1 MLYYSS
7 LPWGDH
13 GVRVSWAPLAGTHA
27 LGSTLT
33 SWGRKDAGAGPQDVL
48 PLHPCLDA
56 GLGQN
61 RQGSFPRLCG
71 PVTASISPSPR
82 SPPPKISRFSQLSAT
97 SHQGKN
103 PRGKTRLLTNLE
115 MSEHTPQTAIVIAT
129 NYPVVTTTKG
139 SPGRLTPPAKDLAIP
154 LVQSLGEVIRKGHLA
169 ASFLLALRSSGLSQ
183 HTRN

>member
-61 RQGSFPRLCG
+61 RQGSFPCLCG
-71 PVTASISPSPR
+71 PVTATISPSLR
-82 SPPPKISRFSQLSAT
+82 SPPPKIGRFSQLSAN
-97 SHQGKN
+97 SYQGKN
-103 PRGKTRLLTNLE
+103 LRGKTRLLPNLE
-115 MSEHTPQTAIVIAT
+115 MSEHTPQTTIVIAT
-129 NYPVVTTTKG
+129 NYPVVQRPRAV
-139 SPGRLTPPAKDLAIP
+139 PGA
-154 LVQSLGEVIRKGHLA
+154 
-169 ASFLLALRSSGLSQ
+169 
-183 HTRN
+183 